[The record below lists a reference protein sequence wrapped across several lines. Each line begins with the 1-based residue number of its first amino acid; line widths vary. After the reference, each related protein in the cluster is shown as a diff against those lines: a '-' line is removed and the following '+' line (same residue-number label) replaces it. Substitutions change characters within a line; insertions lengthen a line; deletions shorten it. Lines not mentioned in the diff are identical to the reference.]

1 MRRGFAS
8 NYRPVLLAVIVGAC
22 FVGFGV
28 RLVDLHVLERNR
40 YLSLVTAARKT
51 IIVEKAR
58 RGDVLDARGA
68 KLATSKSQVVLG
80 VDPQSVDSKDEA
92 KWGELAR
99 LLDMKESDVRRI
111 FTTKTRSSADS
122 SKAVLDPATGAIR
135 FQFKLTDSK
144 GAKTAEIDE
153 LLEEEE
159 ESNGDRLI
167 KWAKLKED
175 LDESVYEQVKAL
187 KIKGVY
193 GNRVYRRAYPQNALA
208 SHVIGYVNDENVPAA
223 GIERYAD
230 FYLRGQDGW
239 RESERDGKRRELAQ
253 FQTREVDPVNGYHVQ
268 LSIDAAVQ
276 HMVEEELAVIAR
288 TFKPQKATIIVSDA
302 QTGFLLAM
310 GNYPSFNLNEYGK
323 ADIASMRNI
332 AVTDVLEPGSTFKIV
347 AAAGALDRN
356 LVSPQD
362 RFDCSLQKIDYLGK
376 PRDLPREDH
385 RFVEPL
391 SVREILSHS
400 SNKGAVQLAMRLGN
414 EDFYRYAKN
423 FGFGGLTG
431 FPIGGEVQ
439 GTVWHPSKWDGKT
452 ITRMP
457 MGHAVDATPLQI
469 HYAMGVIASG
479 GELLRP
485 QVIREIRDAGGETVF
500 RYDRAAVRRVIQPR
514 SAEQMASML
523 KWVTIKDEGTAPE
536 AAIPGFEVAG
546 KTGTTQKII
555 ERQYSNKHHIGS
567 FVGFFPASRPAVVIS
582 VIVDDGRQPNGGLG
596 YGKAVA
602 APSFKRIGEQLIQY
616 LNIRPVVEVNR
627 PGLLAMEGWKR

>member
-8 NYRPVLLAVIVGAC
+8 NYRPFLLASLVALC
-22 FVGFGV
+22 FAGFAV
-28 RLVDLHVLERNR
+28 RLVDLHVVERDR

-58 RGDVLDARGA
+58 RGDILDARGG
-68 KLATSKSQVVLG
+68 KLATSKSQVILG
-80 VDPQSVDSKDEA
+80 VDPQSIELKDQH
-92 KWGELAR
+92 KWADLAR
-99 LLDMKESDVRRI
+99 LLEMKEADLTRVL
-111 FTTKTRSSADS
+111 TTKTRSAADS
-122 SKAVLDPATGAIR
+122 AKAVADPVTGAIR
-135 FQFKLTDSK
+135 FQFQLTDGK
-144 GAKTAEIDE
+144 GAKTADVDE
-153 LLEEEE
+153 LLDDTE
-159 ESNGDRLI
+159 ESNGDHRI
-167 KWAKLKED
+167 QWAKLKED

-208 SHVIGYVNDENVPAA
+208 SHVVGYVNEENTPVT
-223 GIERYAD
+223 GMENYAD

-253 FQTREVDPVNGYHVQ
+253 FQTREVDPVHGYHVQ

-276 HMVEEELAVIAR
+276 HLVEEELAVIAR

-323 ADIASMRNI
+323 ADMAAMRNI

-347 AAAGALDRN
+347 AASGALDMN
-356 LVSPQD
+356 VVSPHD
-362 RFDCSLQKIDYLGK
+362 RFDCSIRMIEYKGK
-376 PRDLPREDH
+376 MRDLPNEDH
-385 RFVEPL
+385 KFEHL
-391 SVREILSHS
+391 TVREIISHS
-400 SNKGAVQLAMRLGN
+400 SNRGAAQLAMRLG
-414 EDFYRYAKN
+414 EDLFYDYAKA
-423 FGFGGLTG
+423 FGFGQLSG
-431 FPIGGEVQ
+431 FPVGGEVR
-439 GTVWHPSKWDGKT
+439 GILKSPKNWDGKT

-457 MGHAVDATPLQI
+457 MGHAVSATPLQI
-469 HYAMGVIASG
+469 HYAMGTIASG

-485 QVIREIRDAGGETVF
+485 QIIREIRDAGGEAVF
-500 RYDRAAVRRVIQPR
+500 RYDRAVVRRAIQPR
-514 SAEQMASML
+514 TAEQMAGML
-523 KWVTIKDEGTAPE
+523 KYVTVKGEGTAPE

-546 KTGTTQKII
+546 KTGTSQKII
-555 ERQYSNKHHIGS
+555 EGQYSNKHHIGS

-596 YGKAVA
+596 YGKTVA

-616 LNIRPVVEVNR
+616 LNIRPVVDVSR
-627 PGLLAMEGWKR
+627 PGLLAMEGMKR